1 MFTGIVSGRAV
12 VADLI
17 KQPGLV
23 SVLLRLPDGMTE
35 GLEIGASVAVE
46 GVCLTV
52 TELQPE
58 ATAFDVMLATLDI
71 TTLGKLEVGSSV
83 NVERSAREGAEIG
96 GHILSGH
103 VDCTAEI
110 ADITLP
116 ENNKV
121 ITFQLAPQ
129 YMRYVFAKGFIAIDG
144 ASLTV
149 AAVDKQRNTF
159 DVWLIP
165 ETRRV
170 TTLEAKRIGDRVNI
184 EIERATQV
192 TVDTIYR
199 FLEERLGHV
208 LPQLESLLVSDLTGK
223 PVLPAQPQD

>member
-1 MFTGIVSGRAV
+1 MFTGIVAGRAKV
-12 VADLI
+12 VELVS
-17 KQPGLV
+17 QPGLV
-23 SVLLRLPDGMTE
+23 SIRLQLPQGMTE

-52 TELQPE
+52 TELRPE
-58 ATAFDVMLATLDI
+58 ATAFDVMQATLEI
-71 TTLGKLEVGSSV
+71 TTLHKLVVGSEV
-83 NVERSAREGAEIG
+83 NVERSAKEGAEIG

-103 VDCTAEI
+103 VDTTAEI
-110 ADITLP
+110 VGITLP

-129 YMRYVFAKGFIAIDG
+129 FMRYVFAKGFIAIDG

-170 TTLEAKRIGDRVNI
+170 TTLEGKGIGDRVNI

-208 LPQLESLLVSDLTGK
+208 LPQLEALLIDDLSGK
-223 PVLPAQPQD
+223 PALPGKSGQ